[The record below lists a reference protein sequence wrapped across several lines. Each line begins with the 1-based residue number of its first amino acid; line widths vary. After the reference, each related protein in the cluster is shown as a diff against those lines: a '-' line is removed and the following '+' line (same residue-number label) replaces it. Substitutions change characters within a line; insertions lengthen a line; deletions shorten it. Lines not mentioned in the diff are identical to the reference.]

1 MSSAE
6 SSWSNM
12 PRELENQK
20 LKHPHSLAILAK
32 NISRSLLSRENYI
45 LPLFPRE
52 AGGERQRRDGRT
64 DGRTNGAGV
73 APFGGWEAQEP
84 GNEALF
90 AALRAFGSHP
100 PALPSQTAPAP
111 AKRGASPL
119 RDGRERDAN
128 SLGKRGAIGREHPPK
143 ITGILLNGSEH
154 FRMKR
159 R

>member
-64 DGRTNGAGV
+64 DGQTERALRPLGAG
-73 APFGGWEAQEP
+73 
-84 GNEALF
+84 
-90 AALRAFGSHP
+90 
-100 PALPSQTAPAP
+100 
-111 AKRGASPL
+111 
-119 RDGRERDAN
+119 
-128 SLGKRGAIGREHPPK
+128 
-143 ITGILLNGSEH
+143 
-154 FRMKR
+154 KR
-159 R
+159 RNPGMRRFLPLSVRLAPIHLRSRHKQHLHPQKGARARCVTAEKEMRIAWEKGERLVASTLRK